1 MGLLDKINKENIGSI
16 NQDIADKYLQLIFGN
31 EVELYQ
37 GLFAN
42 DVLYINGSISRYHVS
57 LKINVL
63 HDIHNDIKR
72 DFTISSNLGAAIY
85 VDVDSDL
92 DSIALGYVK
101 IKCKLTCQLFNLIN
115 NNVKLE
121 NINIESDAVV
131 IDLSNIQLSNANI
144 RANNIQIISGCTMEA
159 FKDISGNISTDNL
172 FIYIQKTSLIKSIY
186 HGLNGRKSNWD
197 LYSKIVE
204 SNFIELLDPDRFDV
218 NTYCI
223 TLSRFINF
231 HITKCPHKFE
241 DPIPLNDTWYFAKK
255 SKNPLI

>member
-1 MGLLDKINKENIGSI
+1 MGLLDRINKENIGSI

-37 GLFAN
+37 GSFAN
-42 DVLYINGSISRYHVS
+42 DVLYINGSISRYHVP

-85 VDVDSDL
+85 VDSDL
-92 DSIALGYVK
+92 DSMALGYVK
-101 IKCKLTCQLFNLIN
+101 IKCKSTCQLFNPIN

-131 IDLSNIQLSNANI
+131 IDLSNIQLSNVNI
-144 RANNIQIISGCTMEA
+144 RATNNVQIISGCTMEA
-159 FKDISGNISTDNL
+159 FKGISGYISTDNL
-172 FIYIQKTSLIKSIY
+172 FVYIQKTPLIESIY
-186 HGLNGRKSNWD
+186 YGLNGRKNNWG

-204 SNFIELLDPDRFDV
+204 NNFIELLDPDRFDV

-241 DPIPLNDTWYFAKK
+241 DPIPLNDTWYFVKK